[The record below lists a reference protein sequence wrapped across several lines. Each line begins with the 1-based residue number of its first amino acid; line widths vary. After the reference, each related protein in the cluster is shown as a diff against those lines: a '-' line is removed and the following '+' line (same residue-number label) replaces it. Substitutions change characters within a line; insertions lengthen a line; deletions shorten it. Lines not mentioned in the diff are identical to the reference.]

1 MSVINR
7 FNVLAIL
14 FLAAAFACSCRT
26 TQAAGDDPIYRMQ
39 WLNDDHSKGSV
50 LILLHGYGS
59 NELDLLGLAPMFP
72 STGCVITFRAPI
84 RIMDKGFCWFPIE
97 GHTTGAAVD
106 TTAYHEAGDILEEW
120 IDKVVVK
127 EKLQGKKIFVGGFS
141 QGAMMSYEMMR
152 RHADKYTGIIGLS
165 GSVKAL
171 NYLEKTSQCAIDMF
185 ISHGKQDQV
194 LTFQSG
200 LDVKARMAECGA
212 TIEFFEF
219 EGGHQITRE
228 VMLAANNWLMKKW

>member
-1 MSVINR
+1 MKVINR

-14 FLAAAFACSCRT
+14 FLAAAFGCSCNI
-26 TQAAGDDPIYRMQ
+26 TQAAGDDPIYRAQ
-39 WLNDDHSKGSV
+39 WLNEDHSKGSV

-59 NELDLLGLAPMFP
+59 NELDLLGLSPMFP
-72 STGCVITFRAPI
+72 NTGCVITFRAPI

-97 GHTTGAAVD
+97 GHSTGTEVD

-152 RHADKYTGIIGLS
+152 RHANKYAGIIGLS

-171 NYLEKTSQCAIDMF
+171 NYLDKSSQCAIDMF
-185 ISHGKQDQV
+185 ISHGKQDKV
-194 LTFQSG
+194 LTYQSG
-200 LDVKARMAECGA
+200 LAVKAKMEECGA
-212 TIEFFEF
+212 SIDFFEF
-219 EGGHQITRE
+219 GGGHQITKE
-228 VMLAANNWLMKKW
+228 VMEAANTWLMQRW